1 MRMTN
6 NKQICR
12 KCNTNKLLTAYH
24 HDKRTPNKRR
34 TTCTECRNIHRRIT
48 NISSLERNY
57 LLETQN
63 NSCAICGINADDLV
77 QGLCVD
83 HNHETNQVR
92 GLLCNA
98 CNLGLGQFKDSVVF
112 LSYAI
117 EYLEQHDDIT

>member
-1 MRMTN
+1 M
-6 NKQICR
+6 
-12 KCNTNKLLTAYH
+12 
-24 HDKRTPNKRR
+24 
-34 TTCTECRNIHRRIT
+34 HRRVT
-48 NISSLERNY
+48 NISSDKRRD

-63 NSCAICGINADDLV
+63 NSCAICGINADDLT

-98 CNLGLGQFKDSVVF
+98 CNLGLGQFRDSVVF

>member
-1 MRMTN
+1 MTN

-12 KCNTNKLLTAYH
+12 KCNIDKPLTAYH

-34 TTCTECRNIHRRIT
+34 TTCTECRNMHRRIT
-48 NISSLERNY
+48 NISSDARKD

-63 NSCAICGINADDLV
+63 NACAICGINADDLT

-98 CNLGLGQFKDSVVF
+98 CNLGLGQFRDSVVF
-112 LSYAI
+112 LSCAI
-117 EYLEQHDDIT
+117 EYLEKHDDLT

>member
-1 MRMTN
+1 M
-6 NKQICR
+6 
-12 KCNTNKLLTAYH
+12 
-24 HDKRTPNKRR
+24 
-34 TTCTECRNIHRRIT
+34 HRRIT
-48 NISSLERNY
+48 NISTIERKE
-57 LLETQN
+57 LLEIQN
-63 NSCAICGINADDLV
+63 NACAICGINADDLI

-117 EYLEQHDDIT
+117 EYLEQHDDFT